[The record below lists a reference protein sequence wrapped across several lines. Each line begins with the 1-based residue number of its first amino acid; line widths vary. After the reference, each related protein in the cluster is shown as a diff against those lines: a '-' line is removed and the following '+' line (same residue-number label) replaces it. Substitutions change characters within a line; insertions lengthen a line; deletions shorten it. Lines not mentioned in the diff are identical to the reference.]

1 MQQQQPNQSQSQPPV
16 FQEPPQVI
24 TGKDF
29 NYLKDML
36 SWNLLGFKKAHFAAG
51 QCQDQ
56 QVVVALEK
64 ACMMHERH
72 YQRILQHLDQNVN
85 QMNQ

>member
-1 MQQQQPNQSQSQPPV
+1 MQQQQPNQSQNEQPV
-16 FQEPPQVI
+16 FQEPPQMI
-24 TGKDF
+24 TTKDF
-29 NYLKDML
+29 YYLTDML
-36 SWNLLGFKKAHFAAG
+36 SWNLLGFKKAHFAAS

-56 QVVVALEK
+56 QIVTALEK

-72 YQRILQHLDQNVN
+72 YQRILQHLEQNGI